1 MKLMDAI
8 QMADSLKP
16 NAFTVEQKLR
26 WLNELEGKIQTQIHG
41 IAPDQAVPPD
51 PEEKPEE
58 AAAPAGTD
66 QARTLIRYTLPDD
79 EQTELLVPAPYDG
92 VYWERLCAMIDYAN
106 GEYDKY
112 AASQVIANGAYRDY
126 AKWYIRTHPGQGSK
140 WRWNE

>member
-26 WLNELEGKIQTQIHG
+26 WLNEVEGKLQRLIHG
-41 IAPDQAVPPD
+41 CQ
-51 PEEKPEE
+51 PEELVQYALPEDE
-58 AAAPAGTD
+58 AA
-66 QARTLIRYTLPDD
+66 
-79 EQTELLVPAPYDG
+79 ELLAPAPYDG
-92 VYWERLCAMIDYAN
+92 VYWEHLCAMIDYAN

-140 WRWNE
+140 WRWKE